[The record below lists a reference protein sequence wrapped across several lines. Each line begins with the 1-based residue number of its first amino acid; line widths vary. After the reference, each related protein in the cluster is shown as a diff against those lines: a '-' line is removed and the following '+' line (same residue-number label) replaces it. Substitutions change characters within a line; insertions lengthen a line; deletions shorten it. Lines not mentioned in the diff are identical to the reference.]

1 MAKILVVDD
10 EVDLVDTLVFRLKQI
25 GHDVE
30 KAFDGLE
37 ALDVVRKYIPDVI
50 ILDVMLPDL
59 DGYRVCREIKKDRSL
74 SSIPIIMV
82 SARSQE
88 SDRREGLE
96 AGASEYIT
104 KPIEVNY
111 LLGIVDALLGGEK

>member
-10 EVDLVDTLVFRLKQI
+10 EVDLVDTLVFRLKHI

-30 KAFDGLE
+30 KAFDGYQALE
-37 ALDVVRKYIPDVI
+37 KARKYLPDII

-59 DGYRVCREIKKDRSL
+59 DGYRVCREIRNDHRIR
-74 SSIPIIMV
+74 SIPVIMV

-88 SDRREGLE
+88 SDRREGME
-96 AGASEYIT
+96 AGADEYIS
-104 KPIEVNY
+104 KPLEINDLMEK
-111 LLGIVDALLGGEK
+111 IDTILGGDQ